1 MAVDKLRKYFL
12 LDDGRKVT
20 LTSSGHT
27 ALMAAYA
34 AVGAKNVLMPAY
46 TFEST
51 RAAATLQGINVI
63 LVDSEVNNPCLTVDK
78 IKEISLSS
86 YDTVVVVCPLS
97 IIPDLKSISDFCRE
111 NNKKLIVDGAAT
123 FGTTNDNSIFNY
135 GDVFCMSFHATK
147 TLSVG
152 ECGCTMANEELSD
165 KIKKYITFGF
175 DDSRTPVMVGM
186 NAKVSDST
194 C

>member
-1 MAVDKLRKYFL
+1 
-12 LDDGRKVT
+12 
-20 LTSSGHT
+20 
-27 ALMAAYA
+27 
-34 AVGAKNVLMPAY
+34 
-46 TFEST
+46 
-51 RAAATLQGINVI
+51 
-63 LVDSEVNNPCLTVDK
+63 VDSEVNNPCLTVDK

-186 NAKVSDST
+186 NAKVSEYTCAVLLDLLSTIDSVLMVKGANSYYYNKRLKEKVLIVDPRVQRRCT
-194 C
+194 HLL